1 MDRKHRPRGSWW
13 FLIVLLILAGMGW
26 NMWTHPDWAHG
37 SWGEATNSA
46 VGVQQNNRV
55 KLDSVGIEQV

>member
-1 MDRKHRPRGSWW
+1 
-13 FLIVLLILAGMGW
+13 MGW